1 MVGHWR
7 FALARKIAFSFP
19 ARKGGS
25 LAGPLSIIGV
35 AVAIAALF
43 TVLSIVNG
51 FDKEFRERLLAA
63 TPHGV
68 IYSDDPDF
76 DLAKMRASLLSNS
89 NIEAAAPFIESRGM
103 IVSSGTIASV
113 SVRGIDPEIEGTVSI
128 LPEAIVVGDLKS
140 LESSN
145 FNVVLG
151 RDLANTLRLSIG
163 DQITLV
169 LPQVSVSL
177 AGSHLTTRR
186 LEVVGFFE
194 LDLDIDSNLLIMH
207 ANDLRRLKR
216 QKEIDAVS
224 IKTRDVF
231 QASRTVFDVIYSKDS
246 LNGYSWQQSHG
257 ALYEAIGTQ
266 KATLAFLMMFLVVA
280 AIFNISSNL
289 ALTVSQAKPE
299 IAVLKT
305 LGASQRD
312 ILIIFLLSGLY
323 IGLLGVLAGF
333 ALGFGVTT
341 VLAPL
346 FNFLNDSLQS
356 GFMDEYFIKHFPTK
370 IIFSDVAAIFL
381 TALATIIIFSVM
393 PARKAAR
400 MMPARVLNLET

>member
-19 ARKGGS
+19 ARRGS
-25 LAGPLSIIGV
+25 SLVGLFSIIGV

-76 DLAKMRASLLSNS
+76 DLAKMRDSLLSHS

-103 IVSSGTIASV
+103 IVSSGTLASV
-113 SVRGIDPEIEGTVSI
+113 SVRGIDPNIEGTVSI

-216 QKEIDAVS
+216 QKKIDGVS
-224 IKTRDVF
+224 IKTKNVF
-231 QASRTVFDVIYSKDS
+231 QASRTVFDVIYSEDS

-370 IIFSDVAAIFL
+370 IIFSDIAAIFL

>member
-25 LAGPLSIIGV
+25 LVGPLSIIGV

-76 DLAKMRASLLSNS
+76 DLAKMRDSLLSNP

-145 FNVVLG
+145 FNAVLG

>member
-7 FALARKIAFSFP
+7 LALARKIAFSSP
-19 ARKGGS
+19 ARRGS
-25 LAGPLSIIGV
+25 SLVGPLSIIGV
-35 AVAIAALF
+35 AIAIGALF

-76 DLAKMRASLLSNS
+76 NLAKMRDSLLSNS
-89 NIEAAAPFIESRGM
+89 NIEAVAPFIESRGM
-103 IVSSGTIASV
+103 IVSSGSLASV
-113 SVRGIDPEIEGTVSI
+113 SVRGIDPDNEGAVSI
-128 LPEAIVVGDLKS
+128 LSEAIVVGDIKS

-231 QASRTVFDVIYSKDS
+231 QASRTVFDVIYSEDS

-346 FNFLNDSLQS
+346 FNFLNDTLQS

-393 PARKAAR
+393 PARKAAKL
-400 MMPARVLNLET
+400 MPARVLNLET

>member
-19 ARKGGS
+19 ARRGGS
-25 LAGPLSIIGV
+25 LGGPLSILGV

-76 DLAKMRASLLSNS
+76 DLAKMRDSLLSNS

-163 DQITLV
+163 DQIALV

>member
-7 FALARKIAFSFP
+7 FALARKIAFSFS
-19 ARKGGS
+19 ARRGS
-25 LAGPLSIIGV
+25 FLVGPISVIGV
-35 AVAIAALF
+35 AIAIAALF

-63 TPHGV
+63 IPHGV
-68 IYSDDPDF
+68 IYSDELDF
-76 DLAKMRASLLSNS
+76 DVAKMRDSLLLNP
-89 NIEAAAPFIESRGM
+89 NIEGVAPFIESRGM
-103 IVSSGTIASV
+103 IVFSGTLASV
-113 SVRGIDPEIEGTVSI
+113 SVRGIDPDTEGSVSI
-128 LPEAIVVGDLKS
+128 LSEAIPVREFKL

-145 FNVVLG
+145 FNAVLG
-151 RDLANTLRLSIG
+151 RDLGNTLGLAIG

-186 LEVVGFFE
+186 LEVVGFFD

-216 QKEIDAVS
+216 QKKIDGVS
-224 IKTRDVF
+224 IKTKDVF
-231 QASRTVFDVIYSKDS
+231 QASRTVFDVIYSEDS

-289 ALTVSQAKPE
+289 ALTVSQAKSE

-333 ALGFGVTT
+333 ALGFGVTS

-381 TALATIIIFSVM
+381 TALATIITFSIM

>member
-7 FALARKIAFSFP
+7 LALARKIAFSFP
-19 ARKGGS
+19 ARRGS
-25 LAGPLSIIGV
+25 SLVGPLSIIGV

-76 DLAKMRASLLSNS
+76 DLAKMRDSLLSNS

-207 ANDLRRLKR
+207 SNDLRRLKR

>member
-7 FALARKIAFSFP
+7 LALARKIAFSFP
-19 ARKGGS
+19 ARRGS
-25 LAGPLSIIGV
+25 SLVGPLSIIGV

-76 DLAKMRASLLSNS
+76 NLAKMRDSLLSNS
-89 NIEAAAPFIESRGM
+89 NIEGVAPFIESRGM
-103 IVSSGTIASV
+103 IVSSGTLASV
-113 SVRGIDPEIEGTVSI
+113 SVRGIDPDIEGAVSI

-216 QKEIDAVS
+216 QKKIDGVS
-224 IKTRDVF
+224 IKTKNVF
-231 QASRTVFDVIYSKDS
+231 QASRTVFDVIYSEDS

-289 ALTVSQAKPE
+289 ALTVTQAKPE

-346 FNFLNDSLQS
+346 FNFLNDTLQS

-393 PARKAAR
+393 PARKAAK

>member
-1 MVGHWR
+1 M
-7 FALARKIAFSFP
+7 
-19 ARKGGS
+19 
-25 LAGPLSIIGV
+25 
-35 AVAIAALF
+35 
-43 TVLSIVNG
+43 
-51 FDKEFRERLLAA
+51 
-63 TPHGV
+63 
-68 IYSDDPDF
+68 
-76 DLAKMRASLLSNS
+76 
-89 NIEAAAPFIESRGM
+89 
-103 IVSSGTIASV
+103 
-113 SVRGIDPEIEGTVSI
+113 
-128 LPEAIVVGDLKS
+128 PEAIVVGDIKS

-163 DQITLV
+163 DQVTLV
-169 LPQVSVSL
+169 LPQVSISL

-207 ANDLRRLKR
+207 ADDLRRLKR

-231 QASRTVFDVIYSKDS
+231 QASRTVFDVIYSEDS

-289 ALTVSQAKPE
+289 ALSVSQAKPE

-333 ALGFGVTT
+333 ALG
-341 VLAPL
+341 LESQL
-346 FNFLNDSLQS
+346 CWH
-356 GFMDEYFIKHFPTK
+356 HF
-370 IIFSDVAAIFL
+370 SIFL
-381 TALATIIIFSVM
+381 TIHFSRGLWM
-393 PARKAAR
+393 NI
-400 MMPARVLNLET
+400 L

>member
-19 ARKGGS
+19 ARRGS
-25 LAGPLSIIGV
+25 SLVGPLSIIGV

-76 DLAKMRASLLSNS
+76 DLAKMRDSLLSNS
-89 NIEAAAPFIESRGM
+89 NIEAVAPFIESRGM
-103 IVSSGTIASV
+103 IVSSGTLASV

-216 QKEIDAVS
+216 QKKIDGVS
-224 IKTRDVF
+224 IKTKNVF
-231 QASRTVFDVIYSKDS
+231 QASRTVFDVIYSEDS

>member
-7 FALARKIAFSFP
+7 FALARKIAFSFSE
-19 ARKGGS
+19 RRGS
-25 LAGPLSIIGV
+25 SLVGPLSVIGV

-76 DLAKMRASLLSNS
+76 DLAKMRDSLLSNS

-393 PARKAAR
+393 PARKASR

>member
-19 ARKGGS
+19 ARRGGS
-25 LAGPLSIIGV
+25 LVGPLSIIGV

-76 DLAKMRASLLSNS
+76 DLAKMRDSLLSNS

-103 IVSSGTIASV
+103 IVSSGTLASV
-113 SVRGIDPEIEGTVSI
+113 SVRGIDPEVEGTVSI
-128 LPEAIVVGDLKS
+128 LPKAIVVGDLKS

-266 KATLAFLMMFLVVA
+266 KATLAFLMMFLVC
-280 AIFNISSNL
+280 
-289 ALTVSQAKPE
+289 
-299 IAVLKT
+299 
-305 LGASQRD
+305 
-312 ILIIFLLSGLY
+312 
-323 IGLLGVLAGF
+323 
-333 ALGFGVTT
+333 
-341 VLAPL
+341 
-346 FNFLNDSLQS
+346 
-356 GFMDEYFIKHFPTK
+356 IK
-370 IIFSDVAAIFL
+370 IQI
-381 TALATIIIFSVM
+381 
-393 PARKAAR
+393 
-400 MMPARVLNLET
+400 

>member
-1 MVGHWR
+1 M
-7 FALARKIAFSFP
+7 ARKLAFSFP
-19 ARKGGS
+19 ARRGGS
-25 LAGPLSIIGV
+25 LAGLLSIIGV

-63 TPHGV
+63 IPHGV

-76 DLAKMRASLLSNS
+76 DLAKMRDYLLSDS

-103 IVSSGTIASV
+103 IVSSGTLASV
-113 SVRGIDPEIEGTVSI
+113 SVRGIDPDIEGTVSI

-140 LESSN
+140 LESSS

-216 QKEIDAVS
+216 QKEIDGVS
-224 IKTRDVF
+224 IKTKNVF

-266 KATLAFLMMFLVVA
+266 KATLAFLMMFLVLA

>member
-7 FALARKIAFSFP
+7 LALARKIAFSFP
-19 ARKGGS
+19 ARRGS
-25 LAGPLSIIGV
+25 SLVGPLSIIGV

-76 DLAKMRASLLSNS
+76 NLAKMRDSLLSNS
-89 NIEAAAPFIESRGM
+89 NIEAVAPFIESRGM
-103 IVSSGTIASV
+103 IVSSGTLASV
-113 SVRGIDPEIEGTVSI
+113 SVRGIDPDIERGVSI

-216 QKEIDAVS
+216 QKKIDGVS
-224 IKTRDVF
+224 IKTKNVF
-231 QASRTVFDVIYSKDS
+231 QASRTVFDVIYSEDS

-289 ALTVSQAKPE
+289 ALTVSQARPE

-346 FNFLNDSLQS
+346 FNFLNDTLQS

-393 PARKAAR
+393 PARKAAK

>member
-19 ARKGGS
+19 ARRGS
-25 LAGPLSIIGV
+25 SLVGLFSIIGV

-76 DLAKMRASLLSNS
+76 DLAKMRDSLLSHS

-103 IVSSGTIASV
+103 IVSSGTIVSV

-346 FNFLNDSLQS
+346 FNFLNDTLQS